1 MWNYLKHIFS
11 EKRTIFLMIVGVIA
25 TVLYFAYPKVSVN
38 CNFVISLFIITLNIV
53 LLFVN
58 ARTVSSLWTR
68 EKDNPKKLDTINA
81 VLITIMYFCIFI
93 ILSGIFWESDLTM
106 EKITGMLG
114 LALGLGPS
122 LLIVLPILYG
132 IIYILGN

>member
-1 MWNYLKHIFS
+1 M
-11 EKRTIFLMIVGVIA
+11 
-25 TVLYFAYPKVSVN
+25 
-38 CNFVISLFIITLNIV
+38 
-53 LLFVN
+53 
-58 ARTVSSLWTR
+58 
-68 EKDNPKKLDTINA
+68 
-81 VLITIMYFCIFI
+81 
-93 ILSGIFWESDLTM
+93 FWESDLTM